1 MDSIFGATDP
11 YRDAGAPGNKRV
23 IMRLAGNQ
31 NQRICLPMALRGIC
45 YSNCGGYHGA
55 LTPNEVQA
63 VAAAGGYR
71 VGA

>member
-1 MDSIFGATDP
+1 
-11 YRDAGAPGNKRV
+11 
-23 IMRLAGNQ
+23 MRLAGNQ